1 MIRSTAGV
9 LMAVVLWMAGCASPP
24 PQVAAPSLPVSP
36 IEASPAPAVIDAEL
50 ADFQREQSERAGRA
64 EARGHW
70 AEAAWT
76 LESLVL
82 LEPADAALRSRWQ
95 AARHNAQQRAV
106 ERAGVAE
113 AALRRGDLEIAAQAY
128 LESLAAEPG
137 DRRVADALRQV
148 ERERERRRL
157 SGRNARLN
165 LAARR
170 PLEDAAVAPT
180 AEGAEAL
187 RRTNAAREHA
197 SLLARQGDLDGA
209 IQLLREA
216 VQARS
221 DGAARA
227 QLADLYVTKGEA
239 LKVRQPEAARMAV
252 EAALA
257 LDRRHPGALALLRQL
272 PVPAARPAARTPPR

>member
-1 MIRSTAGV
+1 MRRSTEWV
-9 LMAVVLWMAGCASPP
+9 LGAVALWLAGCASPP
-24 PQVAAPSLPVSP
+24 PQPASPSLPVAP
-36 IEASPAPAVIDAEL
+36 VEANPAPPAVDADL
-50 ADFQREQSERAGRA
+50 ATFQREQAERASRA

-82 LEPADAALRSRWQ
+82 LNPVDAALRSRWL
-95 AARHNAQQRAV
+95 AARQSAQQRAV
-106 ERAGVAE
+106 ERAGAAEVAQ
-113 AALRRGDLEIAAQAY
+113 RRGDLDAAAQAY

-170 PLEDAAVAPT
+170 PLDDAANAPT
-180 AEGAEAL
+180 AAAAEAL

-197 SLLARQGDLDGA
+197 SLLARQGDVDGA
-209 IQLLREA
+209 IQLLRDA
-216 VQARS
+216 VQTRP

-227 QLADLYVTKGEA
+227 QLADLYVSKGEA
-239 LKVRQPEAARMAV
+239 LKGRQPESARTAA

-257 LDRRHPGALALLRQL
+257 LDRRHPGALALIRQL
-272 PVPAARPAARTPPR
+272 PVPAARPASRALPR